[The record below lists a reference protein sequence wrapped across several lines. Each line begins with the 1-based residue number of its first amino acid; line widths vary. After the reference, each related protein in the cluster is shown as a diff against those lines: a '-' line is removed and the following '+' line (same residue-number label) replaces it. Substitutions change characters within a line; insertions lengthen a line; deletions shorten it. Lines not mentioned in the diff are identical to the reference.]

1 MMAFL
6 KISCED
12 LIRKYDC
19 TDPKILPPQ
28 MESIIGETRMMHI
41 SRRSK
46 NQLVV
51 TNVIDVPNV
60 REAQSSS
67 AQHCM
72 LALPPTTPNPKINL
86 TKRTQPESPGI

>member
-1 MMAFL
+1 MTVFL
-6 KISCED
+6 NISCED

-28 MESIIGETRMMHI
+28 MESIIGEPRMMHI

-51 TNVIDVPNV
+51 TNVINV
-60 REAQSSS
+60 ANVGDAQSSS
-67 AQHCM
+67 HQHCM

-86 TKRTQPESPGI
+86 AKRTQPDSPGI